1 MLQMSRMSPV
11 SGRLRTM
18 ETSSLEDK
26 LGSLGSSD
34 LLLLL
39 KRCVSASDE
48 SRELVKRQLAE
59 LEASSSSGK
68 KVPFKKERK
77 ELKPFDMSRYNQ
89 RHVAMQVQYEGG
101 AYLGFAAQGGDDE
114 ETVEKHLFDTL
125 LKLRLIADR
134 KECHYSRCGR
144 TDKGVSALGQ
154 VIGLKVRSNLPVD
167 SDEEARRN
175 LHPCDSITRPP
186 PPSPQQRGEEEEKEK
201 EKEDEEE
208 EEKHK
213 KRKGK
218 KRKGKAALPAGPQEV
233 HEIDYCGL
241 MNKDLPEGIRVLGW
255 CETSPEFSA
264 RFSAAYR
271 TYRYFFTKK
280 DLDVAAM
287 QSGADLLVGK
297 HDFRNFCKMN
307 VAEVSNFRREVYYAN
322 IVAFT
327 PHPDD
332 DSRSVYMLEIKGLAF
347 LWHMV
352 RCIMSVLLL
361 IGEKREEPAVITAL
375 LDVES
380 HPGKPQYLLADEIP
394 LVLHECGFD
403 NLTLY
408 WQPSVLWSLTE
419 HYEAVYDRHTIAA
432 SRAMNA
438 LQYLRQKLVRR
449 HDVEEVLTS
458 TQSETEPRAKRAKT
472 EGKEREQMTWG
483 NVLDKMQQE
492 GTTRYPFPSSAEVKD
507 LLLPFPTS
515 GATPGAGA
523 VVGGKYVGLMQRNT
537 CDVYEERIKHLGGSK
552 KIRFDKHMQLKEEAK
567 EGDTAAFFAQ
577 ARKQGSL

>member
-1 MLQMSRMSPV
+1 
-11 SGRLRTM
+11 M

-26 LGSLGSSD
+26 LSSLGSSD

-39 KRCVSASDE
+39 KQCASASDE
-48 SRELVKRQLAE
+48 SRELVKRQLAK
-59 LEASSSSGK
+59 LQASSSSDK
-68 KVPFKKERK
+68 KVPFKKVRK
-77 ELKPFDMSRYNQ
+77 ESKPFDMSRYNQ

-101 AYLGFAAQGGDDE
+101 PYLGFAAQGGKDE

-125 LKLRLIADR
+125 LKLRLITDR

-175 LHPCDSITRPP
+175 LHPCDSIAKPP
-186 PPSPQQRGEEEEKEK
+186 PPSPQQQEKEEEA
-201 EKEDEEE
+201 EE
-208 EEKHK
+208 HK

-241 MNKDLPEGIRVLGW
+241 MNKHLPGGIRVLSW

-287 QSGADLLVGK
+287 QSGADLLVGE

-361 IGEKREEPAVITAL
+361 IGEKKEVPAVITAL

-394 LVLHECGFD
+394 LVLHECGYD

-408 WQPSVLWSLTE
+408 WQPSVLWNLTE
-419 HYEAVYDRHTIAA
+419 HFEAVYDRHVIAA

-438 LQYLRQKLVRR
+438 LQFLRQRLVRR
-449 HDVEEVLTS
+449 HDVEAALTS
-458 TQSETEPRAKRAKT
+458 TYKETEPRAKRAKT
-472 EGKEREQMTWG
+472 EGKEGEQVAWG
-483 NVLDKMQQE
+483 NVLDEIQQE
-492 GTTRYPFPSSAEVKD
+492 GTTRYPFPSSAEVTD
-507 LLLPFPTS
+507 FLPPFPPS
-515 GATPGAGA
+515 GTTPSAAAGA
-523 VVGGKYVGLMQRNT
+523 VAGGKYVGLMQRNT
-537 CDVYEERIKHLGGSK
+537 CDVYEERIKHLGGNK
-552 KIRFDKHMQLKEEAK
+552 KLRFDKHMQFMEEAK

-577 ARKQGSL
+577 ARSQGSL